1 MPCQHVICAQSIP
14 YEAMED
20 IRHRISQCEQYHP
33 SPMKGKSQNTD
44 KPNFDGPINP
54 DTWFIPTHRSS
65 QTTDRIMFILKEPW
79 GDGGV
84 DWPDILLKRNNMYDF
99 IDDGGQSTYKPM
111 VILANMIG
119 THSAYNDI
127 INQLYSANVYTVFKE
142 SCGIMEV
149 NKFSGD
155 KSSDDAVITDY
166 AKKNL
171 DLLSE
176 QIQVYNPNIIIIG
189 IGKNASNILI
199 HEDNMTGTYKIFGET
214 VVADKRNLQYPQS
227 EHYCSYATDN
237 RIYIVTYHPSYTE
250 NYRPYDTEKYCNAIY
265 EAVKTWKLQH
275 K

>member
-1 MPCQHVICAQSIP
+1 MQSL
-14 YEAMED
+14 
-20 IRHRISQCEQYHP
+20 RITQ
-33 SPMKGKSQNTD
+33 
-44 KPNFDGPINP
+44 
-54 DTWFIPTHRSS
+54 
-65 QTTDRIMFILKEPW
+65 
-79 GDGGV
+79 
-84 DWPDILLKRNNMYDF
+84 
-99 IDDGGQSTYKPM
+99 
-111 VILANMIG
+111 
-119 THSAYNDI
+119 
-127 INQLYSANVYTVFKE
+127 
-142 SCGIMEV
+142 
-149 NKFSGD
+149 
-155 KSSDDAVITDY
+155 
-166 AKKNL
+166 KNL

-265 EAVKTWKLQH
+265 EAVKMWKLQH